1 MAEAI
6 VSDVVVKL
14 LEYLGESVV
23 EDIAPYFNRR
33 KKLKELEQLM
43 GMIQARLLDAERLRE
58 EENEAL
64 IKLWLK
70 RLKQVF
76 YRLEDL
82 FEEVVVADQ
91 DNEKIPRGKLTKP
104 LHGCSSCLSPFKVNK
119 KMALEGKASMEELK
133 AITSEMHC
141 LNLIVHSVDV
151 QPSVSLVS
159 RRETHSFMLEEEVI
173 GRDADKKE
181 ITAMILDCD
190 IEGGSI
196 SVIPIV
202 GIGGLGKTTLAQLV
216 FNDDNI
222 QKHFELKVWA
232 CISQVS
238 SLEEVARNILKSV
251 NRSDCHQLNMEQL
264 QCGLREAVNDKKFLL
279 VLDDWDEDRERWLC
293 LRRLL
298 CGCRRGSKLIVT
310 SRSRVVADNMGT
322 VEPYELGV
330 LQEDMSWTL
339 FKSLAFKQGQDG
351 NNEHLTSIGKQIVRK
366 CGHVPLA
373 IRTIAGL
380 LYVKDTEQEW
390 ENFKESFLKPLRN
403 HETPEDVGNG
413 YFMDLLRRSFFQDV
427 SRNEYGE
434 IISCKMHDLMNDLA
448 KKIIDN
454 TVWHASFT
462 ADSTW
467 NPPPWLLAAKKIRS
481 LLLTTYSLSFYVPNI
496 NEIFSSLRCLR
507 ALDLPRVDSDNL
519 PDSIRGLKH
528 LRYLRLSVSSNTLPE
543 CITGLRNLQTLDL
556 RECRWLR
563 ELPRGFHKLTSLRHL
578 HFRSSNALIDM
589 PPGFEL
595 LTTLQTLD
603 LFAVGEYTGLDAL
616 ASLNDLAGKLKIRFS
631 EHDRKAVS
639 VDTGETLRGKKL
651 TSLELTWWA
660 LRNGELACKSDEVED
675 ELALNCLQPP
685 PSLKR
690 LQIEGWRG
698 ARNRRM

>member
-1 MAEAI
+1 M
-6 VSDVVVKL
+6 L
-14 LEYLGESVV
+14 
-23 EDIAPYFNRR
+23 
-33 KKLKELEQLM
+33 
-43 GMIQARLLDAERLRE
+43 
-58 EENEAL
+58 
-64 IKLWLK
+64 
-70 RLKQVF
+70 
-76 YRLEDL
+76 
-82 FEEVVVADQ
+82 
-91 DNEKIPRGKLTKP
+91 
-104 LHGCSSCLSPFKVNK
+104 CSCL
-119 KMALEGKASMEELK
+119 
-133 AITSEMHC
+133 
-141 LNLIVHSVDV
+141 VDK
-151 QPSVSLVS
+151 P
-159 RRETHSFMLEEEVI
+159 
-173 GRDADKKE
+173 
-181 ITAMILDCD
+181 
-190 IEGGSI
+190 
-196 SVIPIV
+196 
-202 GIGGLGKTTLAQLV
+202 TLQ
-216 FNDDNI
+216 
-222 QKHFELKVWA
+222 
-232 CISQVS
+232 
-238 SLEEVARNILKSV
+238 
-251 NRSDCHQLNMEQL
+251 
-264 QCGLREAVNDKKFLL
+264 
-279 VLDDWDEDRERWLC
+279 
-293 LRRLL
+293 
-298 CGCRRGSKLIVT
+298 
-310 SRSRVVADNMGT
+310 
-322 VEPYELGV
+322 
-330 LQEDMSWTL
+330 
-339 FKSLAFKQGQDG
+339 
-351 NNEHLTSIGKQIVRK
+351 
-366 CGHVPLA
+366 
-373 IRTIAGL
+373 
-380 LYVKDTEQEW
+380 
-390 ENFKESFLKPLRN
+390 
-403 HETPEDVGNG
+403 
-413 YFMDLLRRSFFQDV
+413 
-427 SRNEYGE
+427 
-434 IISCKMHDLMNDLA
+434 
-448 KKIIDN
+448 IIDN

-528 LRYLRLSVSSNTLPE
+528 LRYLRLSVSSDTLPE

-698 ARNRRM
+698 ARFPRWGMDEFPCSFPNLVSVEIAGCERCQHLPPFSRLPHLRSLELWYLGALEYICIDGNNSEVNFF